1 MAASRLGISQARNR
15 VFPAMLGLVQKDPI
29 MIKNC
34 LFAVALL
41 SLALAGGCAT
51 GGNGVLPTPPTINSP
66 DVDPSAIYPTQSV
79 TLTATI
85 GSPPAPVAVNWSLGP
100 AATCAGTPSPCGT
113 LTPASSSSATYVAPA
128 APISGVT
135 VTATLVSNS
144 SAMGTLGITVQAV
157 TVVVTPTGTPTVVTV
172 GQNLVQQFT
181 AVAVPDDAPQAF
193 TWSVSCTSGANC
205 GTVVQDPNTSGL
217 AAYTAG
223 SVDQS
228 VVVAATWNPSV
239 PPTQPSFGQAKVTV
253 AASRLP
259 ADTYSFQFSGYD
271 NSDNPVAAAGT
282 FILGVNGTITAGVED
297 VLSAS
302 GPNQYPIASVSYS
315 PTSSNNNLGTLTLAL
330 TGGPTNTYTAVL
342 TSAGIIRMIETDA
355 FGTGSGILQK
365 AAASQFNSGAQTF
378 AFGFTGVDQATGG
391 NRVGYVG
398 LLPMDG
404 SGNIGN
410 VAPALLDSNDNGAA
424 TTVCGA
430 PPCTV
435 TGTYSKP
442 NANVPTWWNMTLT
455 SGAITQHFDF
465 FVSGGQ
471 SQANTSP
478 NPLTLYAI
486 STDPVD
492 AAQPALAGSMV
503 YQVPLTYNNAAF
515 KGTSVS
521 ALTGANAN
529 VSLTLGTTDG
539 TSSGTGGTGG
549 FTGTSDQ
556 NNNGTIVSV
565 LPSAPFSYTYV
576 ASSSNTGRY
585 IFQMLGNPNA
595 TPVVPSLPFVLYA
608 SGANRGF
615 LLDQSSA
622 AVMTGTMNP
631 QPAAISGSYA
641 PSEMPGTF
649 AAASIGN
656 SDSSLAP
663 AVENLLLTSPGGTPP
678 VFNVAG
684 TLNPGNQTLSGAYTM
699 TFSGT
704 GTIVLSAPSA
714 ATYVIYAIDATTIP
728 NPANAKFPNYAI
740 TDFMMMGTCTPQG
753 SPPACSSGPPSP
765 IIFAQE

>member
-1 MAASRLGISQARNR
+1 
-15 VFPAMLGLVQKDPI
+15 

-34 LFAVALL
+34 LFALALL

-51 GGNGVLPTPPTINSP
+51 GGNGVLPTAPTIAATG
-66 DVDPSAIYPTQSV
+66 VDPSAIYPGQSV
-79 TLTATI
+79 TLTAMI
-85 GSPPAPVAVNWSLGP
+85 GTPAALVAVNWGLGP

-113 LTPASSSSATYVAPA
+113 LTPTTVGTATYVAPA
-128 APISGVT
+128 APIAGLT
-135 VTATLVSNS
+135 VTAALVSNS
-144 SAMGTLGITVQAV
+144 SAIGTLGITVQAV
-157 TVVVTPTGTPTVVTV
+157 SVVVTPTVVTV

-181 AVAVPDDAPQAF
+181 AVTVPDGAPQTF
-193 TWSVSCTSGANC
+193 TWSVSCTNGANC
-205 GTVVQDPNTSGL
+205 GTIVQDQNTSGL
-217 AAYTAG
+217 AVYTAG
-223 SVDQS
+223 SVAQS
-228 VVVAATWNPSV
+228 VTVAATSTV
-239 PPTQPSFGQAKVTV
+239 TQPSPGIGQSKVTV

-271 NSDNPVAAAGT
+271 NSNNPVAAAGT
-282 FILGVNGTITAGVED
+282 FILAANGTITAGVED

-302 GPNQYPIASVSYS
+302 GPNQYPIASVSYT

-342 TSAGIIRMIETDA
+342 TSSGIIRMIESDA
-355 FGTGSGILQK
+355 FGTGSGVLQK
-365 AAASQFNSGAQTF
+365 SVASQFNSAAQTF
-378 AFGFTGVDQATGG
+378 AFGFTGADKATGG

-398 LLPMDG
+398 MLPMDG

-410 VAPALLDSNDNGAA
+410 VAPALLDSNDNGSP

-435 TGTYSKP
+435 AGAYSKP
-442 NANVPTWWNMTLT
+442 NASLPTWWNMTLT

-471 SQANTSP
+471 TQTTTGS

-492 AAQPALAGSMV
+492 AAQPALSGSMV
-503 YQVPLTYNNAAF
+503 FQVPLTYNNAAF
-515 KGTSVS
+515 DGISVS

-529 VSLTLGTTDG
+529 VSLTLGVTDG
-539 TSSGTGGTGG
+539 TSGGTGGTGG
-549 FTGTSDQ
+549 FTGTYDQ
-556 NNNGTIVSV
+556 NSNGTIVSV
-565 LPSAPFSYTYV
+565 PPPSLPPPAQQCQPPTVCAFSNTYV

-585 IFQMLGNPNA
+585 VFQMLGNPNA
-595 TPVVPSLPFVLYA
+595 SPVVPPLPFVLYA

-615 LLDQSSA
+615 LLDQSSS
-622 AVMTGTMNP
+622 AVMTGSMTP
-631 QPAAISGSYA
+631 QPAAISGSYS

-649 AAASIGN
+649 AAAPI
-656 SDSSLAP
+656 SDSNSSPAP
-663 AVENLLLTSPGGTPP
+663 AVENLLLTSPGGQA
-678 VFNVAG
+678 FNLAG
-684 TLNPGNQTLSGAYTM
+684 TQNPNNVSLAGTYTM

-704 GTIVLSAPSA
+704 GTITLTAPSA
-714 ATYVIYAIDATTIP
+714 ATYVIYAIDATTIS
-728 NPANAKFPNYAI
+728 NPANSKFPNYAI

-753 SPPACSSGPPSP
+753 SPATCSSGPPSP